1 MVSGGGMWREGS
13 IKIGEDIFRYWIKQY
28 GGGSVYG
35 IEGGRISKL
44 MIKRNG
50 KIVCNYN
57 RGWDINPVDED
68 TQIALEIILHSENI

>member
-44 MIKRNG
+44 MIKRG
-50 KIVCNYN
+50 GEIVCNYD
-57 RGWDINPVDED
+57 RCWDIKPVDED
-68 TQIALEIILHSENI
+68 TEFTLGILIKDYN

>member
-44 MIKRNG
+44 MIKRG
-50 KIVCNYN
+50 GEIVCNYD
-57 RGWDINPVDED
+57 RDWDIRPVDED
-68 TQIALEIILHSENI
+68 TEFALAILMKDYN